1 MIQAI
6 LSSFLV
12 SATAFGLFTM
22 LLGFYMTRHLV
33 YKPLLPTQSM
43 WFTQACVLDRILLGS
58 IYILEAIRTQ
68 LSFVREFTVGFNK
81 LSIINPEP
89 DATRNTLSTN
99 LLGHALK
106 FMNTASRV
114 STRVQG
120 NIAREVG
127 TEIYNTFVNP
137 RPAATAT
144 TTPPSQAALASTPAS
159 SLSLST
165 SAALKTAAILA
176 SSSISTTTAPWEGGD
191 DEDRV
196 DSVDSFLDSVGDRIP
211 DPVMND

>member
-6 LSSFLV
+6 LTSLIT
-12 SATAFGLFTM
+12 TASVFGLFTM

-33 YKPLLPTQSM
+33 YKPLLPTQPM
-43 WFTQACVLDRILLGS
+43 WFRQACILDRVLLGS
-58 IYILEAIRTQ
+58 IYIIEAIRTQ

-106 FMNTASRV
+106 FMNTATRV

-137 RPAATAT
+137 RPPAAAATSSAL
-144 TTPPSQAALASTPAS
+144 PAAHVPN
-159 SLSLST
+159 LSLST

-176 SSSISTTTAPWEGGD
+176 QSSSISTTTAPWEGED
-191 DEDRV
+191 DEGELA
-196 DSVDSFLDSVGDRIP
+196 VDSFLDSVDVGGDEARGQELV
-211 DPVMND
+211 D